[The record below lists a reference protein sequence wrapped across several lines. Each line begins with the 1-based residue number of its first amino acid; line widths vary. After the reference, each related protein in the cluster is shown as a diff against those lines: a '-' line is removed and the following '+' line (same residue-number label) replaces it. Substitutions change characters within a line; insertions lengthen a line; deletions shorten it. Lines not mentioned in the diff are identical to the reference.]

1 MNSIK
6 IIVITLK
13 SAINRQES
21 ATKQLNDQPY
31 EWCFLDAV
39 DGRLIEGEIEEYPRK
54 KVRRLLGFDL
64 SPSEL
69 GCFMSHKKAW
79 EVASKESVPVLILED
94 DFLLNETFEKAI
106 KFALE
111 NLPHWDLLRL
121 QALED
126 SKSKLIIKGDQ
137 FSIVKNDSDP
147 LGSTAYLVKPRTAI
161 NLLKAARVIYEPL
174 DHFIEH
180 TAKHNRIIHA
190 LTPYPVVNSGVE
202 TTITDR
208 PNSSRNVRGLKKFKR
223 SFFRLLDR
231 KLSIDP
237 WFKK

>member
-79 EVASKESVPVLILED
+79 EIASRESSPVLILED
-94 DFLLNETFEKAI
+94 DFVLDENFEAAI
-106 KFALE
+106 TFALE
-111 NLPHWDLLRL
+111 QSTYWSLLRL
-121 QALED
+121 QALEKV
-126 SKSKLIIKGDQ
+126 SYTEVVKGER
-137 FSIVKNDSDP
+137 FKIVTNHGDP
-147 LGSTAYLVKPRTAI
+147 LGATAYLVKPNAAAE
-161 NLLKAARVIYEPL
+161 LLRYSSEIYEPL

-180 TAKHNRIIHA
+180 KNKHSMQLHG
-190 LTPYPVVNSGVE
+190 LLPYPVFNSGVE
-202 TTITDR
+202 TTIADR
-208 PNSSRNVRGLKKFKR
+208 PYADRNVKGIHKYKR
-223 SFFRLLDR
+223 SFHRMIDRLFS
-231 KLSIDP
+231 KDP